1 MERKIGEV
9 FEVDGAK
16 VQCVEIINERNCR
29 YCYFLHLD
37 CLAMPCL
44 DTERIDKKDVFF
56 KELED

>member
-16 VQCVEIINERNCR
+16 VQCVENINEKNCNH
-29 YCYFLHLD
+29 CFFSHLD
-37 CLAMPCL
+37 CFAMPCL
-44 DTERIDKKDVFF
+44 DIERIDKKNVFF